1 MNRQDSLFENQEPKT
16 RNQEPVEC
24 LGKTFDSDEARR
36 EHFLRLLREGLEE
49 LHAKLGGVPFT
60 TVEDTAARLKSLEKW
75 PVGDDQRIRELAE
88 RMGQAARH
96 GVPGSQFRVQGS
108 ENQKPGTQNQ
118 ELLSLYK
125 AEVGFPHGEIE
136 DILNLSDPPYY
147 TACPNPFVRDFIAH
161 WSAEKRGLRTEQEA
175 RDTQSSALSPQ
186 SYHREPFAAD
196 VSEGKNDPIYNAH
209 SYHTKVPHKAIMRYI
224 LHYTEP
230 GDVVFD
236 GFCGTGM
243 TGVAAQLCGDRKT
256 VESLGYKVD
265 EQGFIYQQE
274 TDENGKTVWKPFSK
288 LGARRAILNDLS
300 PAATF
305 IAYNYNT
312 PVDVKA
318 FEREAKRILKEV
330 EEECAWMYATL
341 SRGVPG
347 SGLSVPSDD
356 RFVELANRI
365 RKAKT
370 IDEIRQIFAELGTRN
385 QKLGTVDF
393 ALGKINYTVWSD
405 VFVCPECAGEVV
417 FWEAAVDK
425 EAGKVYDEFPCSH
438 CSARLTK
445 RTMERAWVTKFDK
458 AIGQTIRQ
466 AKQVPVL
473 INYTVGKKRYE
484 KTPDAFDLALIEKIE
499 EQDIPYWFPTDPIP
513 EGEKTGEPLRI
524 GLTHVHH
531 FYTKRNLWLL
541 SCFVDKSATSL
552 LKNQL
557 LFILTSFVVKTGSL
571 LHNIGFKKR
580 NINLAGAVPNAL
592 FIPSTIAERNIPVLA
607 IGKVSDLKH
616 VFDLVLPPKY
626 TAISNRTTSNLLV
639 ANDSADYVFTDPPFG
654 GNLMYSELNF
664 LWETWLKVLTN
675 NKPEAVTNKVQAK
688 GLPEYQRLMTECFM
702 EYYRVLKPGRWMTVE
717 FHNSKNSVWNSI
729 QEALQHAGFVVADV
743 RTIDKQQGTFNQ
755 MTMAGAV
762 KQDLIISAYK
772 PNYGLEERFKLTA
785 GTEEG
790 VWDFVRTHL
799 KQLPVFV
806 AKDGKAEVIAE
817 RQNYLLFDRMVAF
830 HVQRGVTV
838 PLSAGEFYAGLAQRF
853 PERDGMYF
861 LPEQVAEYDKKRMK
875 VKEVLQLQLF
885 VTDEAS
891 AIQWLKQQLT
901 RKPQTFQE
909 LHPQF
914 LREIGGWQ
922 KHEKPLEL
930 SELLEQNFLM
940 YDGKGPIPAQ
950 IVAWMKQSEN
960 LRKIIQE
967 ELAAGGATEEN
978 GQLETRN
985 QELITRAKARWYV
998 PDPNKAGDLEKLRE
1012 RALLREFEEYRESK
1026 QKRLK
1031 VFRLEAVRAGFK
1043 KAWAERDYA
1052 TIIAVARK
1060 IPENVLQEDP
1070 KLLMWY
1076 DQALTRSGEDR

>member
-1 MNRQDSLFENQEPKT
+1 MRKKQQSQYQQTMFDSERPATRDSGPVTCLGMTFEN
-16 RNQEPVEC
+16 
-24 LGKTFDSDEARR
+24 DEARR
-36 EHFLRLLREGLEE
+36 EYFLGLLREGLEE

-60 TVEDTAARLKSLEKW
+60 TVEAAIQRLKSLQHW
-75 PVGDDQRIRELAE
+75 PVGDDDRIRELAE
-88 RMGQAARH
+88 KMSHA
-96 GVPGSQFRVQGS
+96 SRVSGHES
-108 ENQKPGTQNQ
+108 NDSRPATRD
-118 ELLSLYK
+118 LLTLYK
-125 AEVGFPHGEIE
+125 DEVGFPHGEIE

-147 TACPNPFVRDFIAH
+147 TACPNPFIADFIKH
-161 WSAEKRGLRTEQEA
+161 YGKPYDPNVPYSK
-175 RDTQSSALSPQ
+175 
-186 SYHREPFAAD
+186 EPFAAD

-243 TGVAAQLCGDRKT
+243 TGVAAQLCGDRAT

-265 EQGFIYQQE
+265 DAGTIYQPEQ
-274 TDENGKTVWKPFSK
+274 DENGKTVWKPFSK
-288 LGARRAILNDLS
+288 LGARRAVLNDLS

-312 PVDVKA
+312 PVDVRA
-318 FEREAKRILKEV
+318 FEREANRILKEV
-330 EEECAWMYATL
+330 EEECGWMYATL
-341 SRGVPG
+341 ARGVAGHG
-347 SGLSVPSDD
+347 SRVKSQEDEL
-356 RFVELANRI
+356 VEEWAEKLRACRT
-365 RKAKT
+365 AE
-370 IDEIRQIFAELGTRN
+370 EIR
-385 QKLGTVDF
+385 
-393 ALGKINYTVWSD
+393 ALLSPQTSVLSIGPTWGRINYTVWSD
-405 VFVCPECAGEVV
+405 VFVCPECTQEVV

-425 EAGKVYDEFPCSH
+425 EAGKVSDAFPCPH
-438 CSARLTK
+438 CGARLTK
-445 RTMERAWVTKFDK
+445 RTMDRAWVTKYDK
-458 AIGQTIRQ
+458 AIGQTVRQ

-473 INYTVGKKRYE
+473 INYSIGSKRYE
-484 KTPDAFDLALIEKIE
+484 KIPDAFDLALIEKIE
-499 EQDIPYWFPTDPIP
+499 ALDIPYWVPTDRMP
-513 EGEKTGEPLRI
+513 EGEESRRNDDI

-541 SCFVDKSATSL
+541 AGLRNRANQTKILALHYWLNSLEHGLGKRVKHGNWSFPMSVLSGTLYVPALSRENNPLYFYETKRKKQARALLEAKGLGNIVATHSTSVLIWENHSVDY
-552 LKNQL
+552 
-557 LFILTSFVVKTGSL
+557 I
-571 LHNIGFKKR
+571 
-580 NINLAGAVPNAL
+580 
-592 FIPSTIAERNIPVLA
+592 
-607 IGKVSDLKH
+607 
-616 VFDLVLPPKY
+616 
-626 TAISNRTTSNLLV
+626 
-639 ANDSADYVFTDPPFG
+639 FTDPPFG
-654 GNLMYSELNF
+654 GNLMYSELNT
-664 LWETWLKVLTN
+664 LWEAWIKVFTN
-675 NKPEAVTNKVQAK
+675 NKPEAVTNRIQGKS
-688 GLPEYQRLMTECFM
+688 LPEYQQLMTECFK

-729 QEALQHAGFVVADV
+729 QEALQTAGFVIADV
-743 RTIDKQQGTFNQ
+743 RTLDKQLGSFKQVTS
-755 MTMAGAV
+755 AAAV

-772 PNYGLEERFKLTA
+772 PNGGLEERFKLTA

-799 KQLPVFV
+799 RQLPVAVVSGRGSRV
-806 AKDGKAEVIAE
+806 AGQDDSGLGTQDSRLEIVAE

-838 PLSAGEFYAGLAQRF
+838 PLSAAEFYAGLAQRF

-901 RKPQTFQE
+901 KKPQTFQE

-914 LREIGGWQ
+914 LKEIGGWQ
-922 KHEKPLEL
+922 KNEKPLEL
-930 SELLEQNFLM
+930 SELLEQNFLR
-940 YDGKGPIPAQ
+940 YDGKGPIPKQ
-950 IVAWMKQSEN
+950 IVSWMRQSAE
-960 LRKIIQE
+960 LRKIIDEQLASGQAQE
-967 ELAAGGATEEN
+967 DDSGVVTRDP
-978 GQLETRN
+978 QL
-985 QELITRAKARWYV
+985 IDRAKARWYV

-1012 RALLREFEEYRESK
+1012 RALLREFEEYVALASSQRK
-1026 QKRLK
+1026 LK

-1043 KAWAERDYA
+1043 KAWQERDYA

-1076 DQALTRSGEDR
+1076 DQALTRSGEE

>member
-1 MNRQDSLFENQEPKT
+1 MSHEKQSTLNFELANFEQKQNTPI
-16 RNQEPVEC
+16 EC
-24 LGKTFDSDEARR
+24 LGLTFSNDEERR
-36 EHFLRLLREGLEE
+36 NYFLNKLREGLEE
-49 LHAKLGGVPFT
+49 LHAKLSGVPFT
-60 TVEDTAARLKSLEKW
+60 TVEDAVERMKSVEKW
-75 PVGDDQRIRELAE
+75 PMGGDTRLHELAE
-88 RMGQAARH
+88 RMREAHRKE
-96 GVPGSQFRVQGS
+96 SD
-108 ENQKPGTQNQ
+108 KD
-118 ELLSLYK
+118 LLQLWK
-125 AEVGFPHGEIE
+125 DEVGFLHGEIE

-147 TACPNPFVRDFIAH
+147 TACPNPFIADFIKH
-161 WSAEKRGLRTEQEA
+161 YGKPYDPNVPYSK
-175 RDTQSSALSPQ
+175 
-186 SYHREPFAAD
+186 EPFAAD

-265 EQGFIYQQE
+265 DNGLIYQQVE
-274 TDENGKTVWKPFSK
+274 EVDESGKKRTVWKPFSK
-288 LGARRAILNDLS
+288 LGVRRAVLNDLS

-312 PVDVKA
+312 PVDVQA
-318 FEREAKRILKEV
+318 FEREARRILEEV
-330 EEECAWMYATL
+330 EKECGWMYATL
-341 SRGVPG
+341 ASPEEGEPE
-347 SGLSVPSDD
+347 SWAD
-356 RFVELANRI
+356 RLRACKTVEA
-365 RKAKT
+365 
-370 IDEIRQIFAELGTRN
+370 IRQLLNPELSTTRT
-385 QKLGTVDF
+385 GPTW
-393 ALGKINYTVWSD
+393 GRINYTVWSD
-405 VFVCPECAGEVV
+405 VFICPECTQEVV

-425 EAGKVYDEFPCSH
+425 EAGKVHKEFLCPH
-438 CSARLTK
+438 CGARLTK
-445 RTMERAWVTKFDK
+445 RNMDRAWVTKYDK
-458 AIGQTIRQ
+458 VIGQTIRQ

-473 INYTVGKKRYE
+473 INYSIGKKRYE
-484 KTPDAFDLALIEKIE
+484 KTPDAFDLVLIEKIE
-499 EQDIPYWFPTDPIP
+499 RLDIPCWFPTDRMP
-513 EGEKTGEPLRI
+513 EGEESRRNDDI

-531 FYTKRNLWLL
+531 FYTKRNLWILGAVFRAIQGVEDHKIRSVLFFGFNNTQQRHCLL
-541 SCFVDKSATSL
+541 NAHRFNVSFPSNITSGTLYISSMPRENEIMAQLRNKWLRRIRSVL
-552 LKNQL
+552 LQMPGYKGFL
-557 LFILTSFVVKTGSL
+557 VKTQ
-571 LHNIGFKKR
+571 
-580 NINLAGAVPNAL
+580 
-592 FIPSTIAERNIPVLA
+592 
-607 IGKVSDLKH
+607 
-616 VFDLVLPPKY
+616 
-626 TAISNRTTSNLLV
+626 
-639 ANDSADYVFTDPPFG
+639 SADFVTGYVDGYDYIFTDPPFG

-664 LWETWLKVLTN
+664 LWEAWLKVFTN
-675 NKPEAVTNKVQAK
+675 NKPEAITNNVQGK
-688 GLPEYQRLMTECFM
+688 GLPEYQRLMAKCFK

-729 QEALQHAGFVVADV
+729 QEALQIAGFVIADV
-743 RTIDKQQGTFNQ
+743 RTLDKKQGTFKQ
-755 MTMAGAV
+755 VTSGGAV

-772 PNYGLEERFKLTA
+772 PNSGLEERFKLTA

-790 VWDFVRTHL
+790 VWEFVRAHL

-806 AKDGKAEVIAE
+806 ARDGKAEVITE
-817 RQNYLLFDRMVAF
+817 RQNYMLFDRMVAF

-838 PLSAGEFYAGLAQRF
+838 PLSATEFYSGLVQRF

-901 RKPQTFQE
+901 KKPQTFQE
-909 LHPQF
+909 IQPQF
-914 LREIGGWQ
+914 LRELHKT
-922 KHEKPLEL
+922 KHEKLPEL
-930 SELLEQNFLM
+930 SELLKQNFLR
-940 YDGKGPIPAQ
+940 YDGKGEVPSQ
-950 IVAWMKQSEN
+950 IHSYLSSNFKELRN
-960 LRKIIQE
+960 LPKDDERLRTK
-967 ELAAGGATEEN
+967 
-978 GQLETRN
+978 
-985 QELITRAKARWYV
+985 AKDRWYV

-1043 KAWAERDYA
+1043 KAWQERDYA

-1076 DQALTRSGEDR
+1076 DQALTRSGEDG